1 MKYSLQMLKKQFFFS
16 RDSNILP
23 QMHWTLDSFGNSATI
38 IGGLGVSLKY
48 PILNFKKTVWPKNV
62 SMRHCRIKVFHKC
75 FSSISQQTFVGLQH
89 VLKTSSTRLQRNNFT
104 CSKTSWRRL
113 ANTSWRRLEDVFKT
127 SRKTSNDTRR

>member
-48 PILNFKKTVWPKNV
+48 PILNFKKTIWPENV

-89 VLKTSSTRLQRNNFT
+89 VFSVTILRVP
-104 CSKTSWRRL
+104 
-113 ANTSWRRLEDVFKT
+113 RRLEDVLRTRLEDVLKT
-127 SRKTSNDTRR
+127 FSRPLARRLMTLGGSF